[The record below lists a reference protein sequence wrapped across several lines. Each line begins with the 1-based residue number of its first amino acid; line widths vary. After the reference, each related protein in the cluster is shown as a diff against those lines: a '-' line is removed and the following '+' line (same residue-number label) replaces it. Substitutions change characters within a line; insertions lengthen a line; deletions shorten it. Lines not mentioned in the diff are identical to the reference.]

1 MPAIAFGALIQRS
14 GIEEQTAPATLLAL
28 GVFVLAIS
36 AGWRPLRHAALRL
49 LPAGLDPAPSAPSH
63 VGPRPS

>member
-1 MPAIAFGALIQRS
+1 LGYAGFAFGALIQRS
-14 GIEEQTAPATLLAL
+14 GIEAETTPATLLTL

-49 LPAGLDPAPSAPSH
+49 LPASLTRRLPHPLTAKPS
-63 VGPRPS
+63 